1 MTIQQAVLAGFAM
14 MAAAILIIGSSS
26 APQAQAQA
34 QAHQFLFTS
43 NSVSSP
49 HNENKTFVAWRM
61 NSATGAVSYCVLG
74 NIATGPTCSA
84 WSK

>member
-1 MTIQQAVLAGFAM
+1 MTIPQAVLAGFAM
-14 MAAAILIIGSSS
+14 IAASMLIIGGSS
-26 APQAQAQA
+26 APRA

-61 NSATGAVSYCVLG
+61 NAATGSVSYCVVG
-74 NIATGPTCSA
+74 NIATGPTCSP